1 MATTRHYST
10 IIGEV
15 ARITNIYIYIW
26 NRESV
31 DMGAEDQEEELVSV
45 VYLSNS

>member
-10 IIGEV
+10 TIGEV
-15 ARITNIYIYIW
+15 ARITNIYMEP
-26 NRESV
+26 ESV